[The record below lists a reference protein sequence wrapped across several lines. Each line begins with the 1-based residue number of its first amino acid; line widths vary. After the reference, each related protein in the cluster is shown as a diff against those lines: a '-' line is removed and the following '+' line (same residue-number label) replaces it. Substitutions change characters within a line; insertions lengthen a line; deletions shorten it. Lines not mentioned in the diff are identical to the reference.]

1 MAARWAKVWSM
12 GSAMTMALEEARAEL
27 VQEEARKEAACE
39 EREKGLEEGRQAP

>member
-1 MAARWAKVWSM
+1 M

-27 VQEEARKEAACE
+27 VQEEARKEASCE